1 MNKSDLV
8 VYLNAQKRLL
18 NRAYTCN
25 MLNEYSVATSFGD
38 ILKGDNIET
47 MRQNLSGLGYS
58 VNNLSYKDG
67 LYSLEAPVVD
77 EVVINLPEVEVV
89 LEEDNDLVEE
99 VQEENELDL
108 SQFEGLRN
116 NRENRQKIKDYAEK
130 EHNVILKGNKSVETF
145 MQELKEA
152 VEV

>member
-1 MNKSDLV
+1 MNKSELV
-8 VYLNAQKRLL
+8 YYLNKEKRLF
-18 NRAYTCN
+18 NRNHTCN
-25 MLNEYSVATSFGD
+25 LLGKFSLATIFGD
-38 ILKGDNIET
+38 ILKAQDIEG
-47 MRQNLSGLGYS
+47 MKSNLAKLGYS

-67 LYSLEAPVVD
+67 DYSLEAPVVD
-77 EVVINLPEVEVV
+77 EVVINLPEVEEP

-99 VQEENELDL
+99 VQEDNGLDL

-130 EHNVILKGNKSVETF
+130 EHNVILKGNKTVETF